1 MHRKMEYTPNGKR
14 LIITRKKHEIK
25 TKFGIIIPDSKQE
38 VKLSEGY
45 VERIGAGC
53 EGEHWE
59 EGLHVIFAQFAG
71 QEIKVGEDV
80 YLVLPEE
87 DVLVYGWDEEDE

>member
-1 MHRKMEYTPNGKR
+1 MKYNPNGTR

-45 VERIGAGC
+45 VTRIGAGC
-53 EGEHWE
+53 KSDHWKEGM
-59 EGLHVIFAQFAG
+59 HVIFAQFAG
-71 QEIKVGEDV
+71 QEISVDETI

-87 DVLVYGWDEEDE
+87 DVLVYGWDKEDE

>member
-1 MHRKMEYTPNGKR
+1 MKYNPNGTR

-45 VERIGAGC
+45 VTRIGAGC
-53 EGEHWE
+53 KSDHWE
-59 EGLHVIFAQFAG
+59 EGMHVIFAQFAG
-71 QEIKVGEDV
+71 QEIKVDETI

-87 DVLVYGWDEEDE
+87 DVLVYGWEKEDE

>member
-1 MHRKMEYTPNGKR
+1 MKYNPNGTR

-45 VERIGAGC
+45 VKRIGAGC
-53 EGEHWE
+53 KSEHWE
-59 EGLHVIFAQFAG
+59 EGMHVIFAQFAG
-71 QEIKVGEDV
+71 QEIKVDETV

-87 DVLVYGWDEEDE
+87 DVLVYGWETEDE